1 MGRKKEHRL
10 DNVAIR
16 LVKEPPLYSTEPVDT
31 PEKAVKLLSDV
42 LSEYD
47 REVFAIVMMQV
58 DLKPI
63 AVSIVSVGALSET
76 LAHPREILK
85 PIILANAN
93 AVLLAHNHVSG
104 SLTPSS
110 YDIETT
116 DRMQKLCT
124 MLGTPLLDHV
134 IISRYNRFF
143 SFKEN
148 DILPL
153 GKTIYAERPEDIQ
166 FSVPA
171 VAEKESVIEKL
182 AEGKIA
188 SPGKNMNK
196 TKQPRTETCR

>member
-16 LVKEPPLYSTEPVDT
+16 LVKEPPLYSTEPINT
-31 PEKAVKLLSDV
+31 PEKAVELLSDV

-47 REVFAIVMMQV
+47 REVFAVIMMQV

-93 AVLLAHNHVSG
+93 SVLLVHNHVSG
-104 SLTPSS
+104 SLEPSS

-134 IISRYNRFF
+134 IVSRYNRFF

-148 DILPL
+148 DILPT
-153 GKTIYAERPEDIQ
+153 GKTIYAERPEDIE
-166 FSVPA
+166 FSLPA
-171 VAEKESVIEKL
+171 VAEKESVIDKL
-182 AEGKIA
+182 SEGKIS
-188 SPGKNMNK
+188 SPGKDMKK
-196 TKQPRTETCR
+196 TKPRRAETCR